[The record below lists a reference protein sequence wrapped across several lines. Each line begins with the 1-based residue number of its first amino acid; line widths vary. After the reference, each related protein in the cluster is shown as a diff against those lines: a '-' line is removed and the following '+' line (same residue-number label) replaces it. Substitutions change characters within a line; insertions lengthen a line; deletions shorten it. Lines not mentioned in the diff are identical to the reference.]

1 MSKAKKIIQLDAQM
15 DGKTKI
21 KKTKKKVDKAQS
33 LNTQKLIN
41 KLDRLIRK
49 VAKRGWAEGMDTR
62 ELNRRLVLP
71 PKRNIRA
78 SLKKPLRSRESCRP
92 QARQRRKSPWPSLN
106 SGHVYHVRA
115 VTPPLIAALVQR

>member
-1 MSKAKKIIQLDAQM
+1 M

-62 ELNRRLVLP
+62 ELNRRFGAAAKAEYSRIAKKAAKKSRKLP
-71 PKRNIRA
+71 PTGPAA
-78 SLKKPLRSRESCRP
+78 S
-92 QARQRRKSPWPSLN
+92 
-106 SGHVYHVRA
+106 
-115 VTPPLIAALVQR
+115 

>member
-1 MSKAKKIIQLDAQM
+1 MSKAKKIIHLDAQI

-21 KKTKKKVDKAQS
+21 KKNKKKVDKAQS

-62 ELNRRLVLP
+62 ELNLRFSAAAKAEYSRMAKKAAKKAAKKSPKLP
-71 PKRNIRA
+71 PTGPAA
-78 SLKKPLRSRESCRP
+78 S
-92 QARQRRKSPWPSLN
+92 
-106 SGHVYHVRA
+106 
-115 VTPPLIAALVQR
+115 